1 MAIDLCSEKSPAM
14 VVTSNGSTP
23 RISFSYDFLQ
33 SDVVPIEQRPLRSNS
48 SGLNSSI
55 DFDFCVRESF
65 SEESSSADELFS
77 GGKMIPSEIKKKI
90 VSAPPPKQEIVD
102 QISPPQVDRPLV
114 QTPCVREENSKSSK
128 KETNNEGEERQSS
141 KSFWGFKRS
150 SSCGSGYGRTLC
162 PLPLLSRSN
171 STGSA
176 DESKPIN
183 IKRSPLIPKESS
195 NSSKQNTQKS
205 SNASNKVQS
214 LHPHNTASS
223 CSYQKPPLKKG
234 HGAYGSGHGVSIN
247 PVLNV
252 PPANIFAIGSMFAN
266 GKSKNKKK

>member
-1 MAIDLCSEKSPAM
+1 MAIELCSEKSPGM

-77 GGKMIPSEIKKKI
+77 GGKMIPSEIKKK
-90 VSAPPPKQEIVD
+90 VVPAPPKQEIT
-102 QISPPQVDRPLV
+102 SPQVDRALV
-114 QTPCVREENSKSSK
+114 QTPCVREESSKSSK
-128 KETNNEGEERQSS
+128 KETNEGEERQSS

-150 SSCGSGYGRTLC
+150 SSCGTGYGRTLC

-183 IKRSPLIPKESS
+183 IKRPPLISKESS

-205 SNASNKVQS
+205 SNASNKMQS
-214 LHPHNTASS
+214 SHSHNLASS

-234 HGAYGSGHGVSIN
+234 HGAYGNGVSVN

-252 PPANIFAIGSMFAN
+252 PPANLFAIGSIFAN

>member
-1 MAIDLCSEKSPAM
+1 MLLGKIGDRVSGILNRGDDDQKRVKGS
-14 VVTSNGSTP
+14 VVLMKKNVLEFNPLSASVNVDSSLLDRVG
-23 RISFSYDFLQ
+23 DFLGNG
-33 SDVVPIEQRPLRSNS
+33 I
-48 SGLNSSI
+48 SI
-55 DFDFCVRESF
+55 QLIVSF

-214 LHPHNTASS
+214 T
-223 CSYQKPPLKKG
+223 
-234 HGAYGSGHGVSIN
+234 GS
-247 PVLNV
+247 
-252 PPANIFAIGSMFAN
+252 
-266 GKSKNKKK
+266 